1 MIPSILAAELHLVLG
16 VSTSTPVLSSCS
28 NFDCFQGP
36 KQKRTWYN
44 IPLADVGRSKPIW
57 PYWSLSRH
65 FPNFAVISLS
75 LSLSFL
81 SKQLH
86 QISAFV
92 SLYLLLRCVRGTLL
106 LSSGTVHVPCLLAV
120 DLIFIWEETD
130 FFLFLCLHERRSESS
145 DLHAAPALC
154 RSVITGVFLYAHK

>member
-16 VSTSTPVLSSCS
+16 VSTPVLSSCS

-75 LSLSFL
+75 LFSFQTVASDQCLCFTVPFTALCTRHLAAVLRYCACSLS
-81 SKQLH
+81 
-86 QISAFV
+86 A
-92 SLYLLLRCVRGTLL
+92 CCG
-106 LSSGTVHVPCLLAV
+106 P
-120 DLIFIWEETD
+120 
-130 FFLFLCLHERRSESS
+130 
-145 DLHAAPALC
+145 DLHLGGDRLLPLPLFAWETLWILRPAC
-154 RSVITGVFLYAHK
+154 CTCFM